1 MKAYSIDL
9 RQRAVAAVAAG
20 TPRVEVVR
28 LFGLSLATLKRL
40 LKQQR
45 EVGHLQPQ
53 AQGGSQPRIT
63 PEQEELLIAQWRAAT
78 SATLEAHCHIWHA
91 QQGQLVSTATMSR
104 ALRRAGWSHKKR
116 ACVPA
121 NETK

>member
-1 MKAYSIDL
+1 MGLSLWQSKSMKAYSVDL

-20 TPRVEVVR
+20 TPRSEVVR

-53 AQGGSQPRIT
+53 AQGGSQPRIA
-63 PEQEELLIAQWRAAT
+63 PQQEALLTAQWRAAAD
-78 SATLEAHCHIWHA
+78 AT
-91 QQGQLVSTATMSR
+91 
-104 ALRRAGWSHKKR
+104 
-116 ACVPA
+116 
-121 NETK
+121 